1 MWCLIFQ
8 LIYNTCYIFK
18 CCCCDLDFHIYLG
31 ACLIFLVLH
40 YHALFILASS
50 NNFFPVLGVQQQPQI
65 QTVTL
70 EQQQIQT
77 ATMQQPPPEPPP
89 VPSSPAERQ
98 LQGIKKESDAASPS
112 KTQKSPGPKRV
123 DTKTDAN
130 RSSERLVMQANTVS
144 TSPRKEELIAE
155 PEERIMDDAVRRTRA
170 KLRKRPPIGGP
181 SATHWD
187 CCPLLA
193 FLILP
198 LQSALVSADLLMID
212 VKCKYSSD
220 LLVNKALSYTCR
232 LNINNQ

>member
-1 MWCLIFQ
+1 M
-8 LIYNTCYIFK
+8 
-18 CCCCDLDFHIYLG
+18 DFHIYLG

-89 VPSSPAERQ
+89 VSSPAERQ

-181 SATHWD
+181 SATH
-187 CCPLLA
+187 
-193 FLILP
+193 
-198 LQSALVSADLLMID
+198 
-212 VKCKYSSD
+212 
-220 LLVNKALSYTCR
+220 
-232 LNINNQ
+232 